1 MTWYSSNALGKT
13 WDQIKNSR
21 GRDGRRSP
29 SVGLDGVTAEK
40 FNTNLD
46 QNIAEIHRLLSQPD
60 REDPSF
66 PAYRFAPFRTK
77 TISSEPGKL
86 RQIHIPR
93 IRDQIVLRA
102 VSDEISRVLSKKYPD
117 FLKTSPRHAVKQVIM
132 GRESGKLQVLRADIN
147 KYYPSIPHPF
157 ILKLLA
163 DLEVDPKVIRLTQRA
178 LTVPLRD
185 TRLGKSADQEN
196 TLGTPTGTSLSTV
209 LGECYLLDLENS
221 LQLKNIKLIRYV
233 DDILILAEK
242 TDQLELAHRNLA
254 QALEVRGLALSK
266 AKTWKKSFKEGFDFL
281 GFSFDKDRVR
291 VMESKALKWGRTYQ
305 GIARRFAKKIKQAS
319 GSKEKD
325 CLLEEMAREVN
336 RAVSGASGMQVPYY
350 SIADDLSSFKELD
363 KQIRVIL
370 GGIFRRSERK
380 MCGSVRLESAHT
392 WAWKYK
398 NSYENALQEAR
409 EKFASFSIDS
419 RNI

>member
-1 MTWYSSNALGKT
+1 MTWYSLNALRKT
-13 WDQIKNSR
+13 WDQIKKSR

-29 SVGLDGVTAEK
+29 SVGLDGVNAEK
-40 FNTNLD
+40 FDTHLE
-46 QNIAEIHRLLSQPD
+46 QNITEIHRLLSQPD

-66 PAYRFAPFRTK
+66 PAYRFAPFRIK

-102 VSDEISRVLSKKYPD
+102 MSDEIKRVLSKLYPD

-132 GRESGKLQVLRADIN
+132 GRESGKLHVLRADVN
-147 KYYPSIPHPF
+147 KYYSSIPHPF

-163 DLEVDPKVIRLTQRA
+163 DCEVDPRVIRLTQRA

-196 TLGTPTGTSLSTV
+196 TLGTPTGISLSTV
-209 LGECYLLDLENS
+209 LGEFYLLDLEKS

-254 QALEVRGLALSK
+254 RELDVRELTLSK
-266 AKTWKKSFKEGFDFL
+266 AKTWKKSFKVGFDFL
-281 GFSFDKDRVR
+281 GFSFEKDQVR
-291 VMESKALKWGRTYQ
+291 VMDSKALKWGRTYQ
-305 GIARRFAKKIKQAS
+305 GIARRFAKAIKQES
-319 GSKEKD
+319 RSKEKD
-325 CLLEEMAREVN
+325 CLLEEMVREVN
-336 RAVSGASGMQVPYY
+336 REVSGASGMQVPYY
-350 SIADDLSSFKELD
+350 SIADDLSPFKELD

-370 GGIFRRSERK
+370 GGIFRRSGRK
-380 MCGSVRLESAHT
+380 MCGSLRLESAHA

-398 NSYENALQEAR
+398 NSYQDALQEAR
-409 EKFASFSIDS
+409 KNFASF
-419 RNI
+419 